1 MKRPIRVARELPT
14 PQCISLMLWQLG
26 AKQQNIH
33 IQQRLSLLPSWFFV
47 YFISSPLPHTLS
59 LSPSPPVHFLLS
71 LTPLPPLSMSKTM

>member
-33 IQQRLSLLPSWFFV
+33 IQQRLSLCFPPVFL
-47 YFISSPLPHTLS
+47 FILSPLLFLTLS
-59 LSPSPPVHFLLS
+59 LSLPLLQSTSYYPSLPFL
-71 LTPLPPLSMSKTM
+71 PCP